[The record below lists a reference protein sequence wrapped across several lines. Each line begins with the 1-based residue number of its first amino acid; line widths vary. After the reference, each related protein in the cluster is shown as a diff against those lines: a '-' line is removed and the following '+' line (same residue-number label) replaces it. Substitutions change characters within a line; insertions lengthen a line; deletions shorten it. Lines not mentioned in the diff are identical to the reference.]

1 MSPRTVLIHLN
12 VEVPDEDE
20 RDPEAIGQAISGVL
34 EVGQDD
40 DSVRDLVIFVALTD
54 EV

>member
-1 MSPRTVLIHLN
+1 MPRTILVHLN

-20 RDPEAIGQAISGVL
+20 RNPNQIADAIMGAL

-40 DSVRDLVIFVALTD
+40 DTVRDLVITAPLAD